1 MDGSFQT
8 VEKAAE
14 LHNRVHYRKPSEIDH
29 KSCFDVSSQPA
40 GNLATQRLFR
50 SGVIQPKLGISQP
63 GDVHEEKTNQIA
75 EEIMHMPK
83 PKLDR
88 ACAGCESGATPYP
101 TSEEK
106 AAIA

>member
-29 KSCFDVSSQPA
+29 KSCFEVSSQPA

-50 SGVIQPKLGISQP
+50 SGVIQPKLAISQP
-63 GDVHEEKTNQIA
+63 DDVHEQEADRIA
-75 EEIMHMPK
+75 EEIMRMPEAA
-83 PKLDR
+83 LHR
-88 ACAGCESGATPYP
+88 TCGGCESGATPCP
-101 TSEEK
+101 
-106 AAIA
+106 AC